1 MMSLLWTLLIGMII
15 GFVARAIKS
24 GDDSMGWIMTTL
36 LGIAGSFFASFVG
49 SALGLYKHGDAA
61 GFLASV
67 VGAVALLYLYG
78 LIRKKSS

>member
-1 MMSLLWTLLIGMII
+1 MLSLLWTLLIGMII

-24 GDDSMGWIMTTL
+24 GDDSMGWIMTAL

-67 VGAVALLYLYG
+67 VGAVVLLFLYG
-78 LIRKKSS
+78 LIRKKSP